1 MFRVSVGLMSSRKRV
16 AFPKTSVMSTSVA
29 TFCDPRNRSEPMKP
43 SMGSEVSIWTW
54 IGLFLVDRLSR
65 ALSSDRS
72 VRVTAG
78 KVVSYRKFSVFEAR
92 MSLSARSVI
101 RGLYVFPALTK
112 TVTLPSWLALTLKV

>member
-1 MFRVSVGLMSSRKRV
+1 
-16 AFPKTSVMSTSVA
+16 
-29 TFCDPRNRSEPMKP
+29 MKP
-43 SMGSEVSIWTW
+43 SMGSEVSNWTW